1 MIRGNE
7 GMLIFSSVDYGDKH
21 RIRNPAGG
29 SSLFP
34 DLRIEQG
41 KGNSCQSSQL
51 FKVVLPA
58 LVKVCTERTIPYF
71 CRATQSRKK
80 IKEKLNCMIQMLYS
94 ISSHGTCLEEIR
106 IPNCS
111 TGLWRRVLLA
121 KGSLLATQIRIF
133 S

>member
-34 DLRIEQG
+34 DLRIEEG
-41 KGNSCQSSQL
+41 KGNSCQSSRL

-71 CRATQSRKK
+71 RRATQSRKK
-80 IKEKLNCMIQMLYS
+80 IKEILSMIQMLYT

-106 IPNCS
+106 IPNWS